1 MDALSRPPVPSSPRP
16 SRMKEPSSRPR
27 PTSASARELTTAAR
41 SLASWPSGRSGWV
54 VYSVSVTTRPSTESP
69 RNSSRSLVGRPP
81 FSYAYE
87 RWVSAR
93 TRRADSSLYPSRP
106 SNSVWDEAWLSPAF
120 FFGVDTVPLTSRSD
134 LEDLAL
140 VVGATSRARD
150 VLQLG
155 LVAALARNQGGD
167 RSLPLRP
174 AVARVAARHLPLRNS
189 HGYFSCFSSTPGS
202 APLISSFSPSS
213 SEPASPCSAAQRM
226 STASWW
232 WSGSSASRAPH
243 WEHRPGQ
250 SSWHT
255 GCIGSASTTASR
267 STGSRSNRPSSMK
280 SVSSSSSASSAGS
293 ALGRPRSSASGY
305 ENISWNSASS
315 SSPSGSRH
323 LTHSPLASARAVP
336 VTSTPS
342 MTDS

>member
-16 SRMKEPSSRPR
+16 SRMKEPRSSPR

-41 SLASWPSGRSGWV
+41 NFASWPSGRSGWV

-81 FSYAYE
+81 CSYAYE

-106 SNSVWDEAWLSPAF
+106 SNSVWDEAVLSAGAFPLTRDAF
-120 FFGVDTVPLTSRSD
+120 FLGVDTVPLTGRSD

-140 VVGATSRARD
+140 VVGAASRARD

-189 HGYFSCFSSTPGS
+189 HGYFSCFSSTPAS
-202 APLISSFSPSS
+202 APLISSFSPSCMV
-213 SEPASPCSAAQRM
+213 PASPCKAAQRM

-232 WSGSSASRAPH
+232 WSGSS
-243 WEHRPGQ
+243 
-250 SSWHT
+250 
-255 GCIGSASTTASR
+255 
-267 STGSRSNRPSSMK
+267 
-280 SVSSSSSASSAGS
+280 
-293 ALGRPRSSASGY
+293 
-305 ENISWNSASS
+305 
-315 SSPSGSRH
+315 
-323 LTHSPLASARAVP
+323 
-336 VTSTPS
+336 
-342 MTDS
+342 